1 MRRKSK
7 KINRE
12 NISREDFGDSSKE
25 IKLFEEISGD
35 SSKETNISV
44 AIPEVSP
51 RKEIPENS
59 PEEKENAGEDSEA
72 SSGETKISVEKT
84 PQTCWKVPNNQP
96 YMSVNAQVEGAI
108 MAAFSVVIGLF
119 SLLIPFFMFVGPL
132 PSMLLVM
139 RRGIKAGFLA
149 TLVAGCVFSLFA
161 GFREGIYFVINF
173 NLVGM
178 VFGLCIKAKCSVSKI
193 IFAGI
198 AIYAV
203 TTLLSFLSLQLLT
216 GVDFATTMDNTIN
229 SLSTQIA
236 EMQKTFNLNIPA
248 NEIEKLTSGLKS
260 WKKIIVASIIFAA
273 CIMTFLQYIIAQ
285 KILKKLGY
293 MIPVLPPFSQWRLP
307 WQYAWIFIT
316 GFVLFI
322 IGMNEAHV
330 KSLNMGNMPD
340 NYYFLVGFNIIVIC
354 QYIYMVIGISILS
367 FYMSKY
373 KFNIFLKIVIIYLLL
388 PLMGIILYIGLFD
401 TWMDFRR
408 LDRKA
413 KSDA

>member
-7 KINRE
+7 KIKRE
-12 NISREDFGDSSKE
+12 NISQET
-25 IKLFEEISGD
+25 IQD
-35 SSKETNISV
+35 SSKETNILG
-44 AIPEVSP
+44 AIPEVSSG
-51 RKEIPENS
+51 KEAPEI
-59 PEEKENAGEDSEA
+59 
-72 SSGETKISVEKT
+72 SSGETKNFKEQPEVSPMETKKEPSEIPSGETKIT
-84 PQTCWKVPNNQP
+84 GQETLKNYWKVPDKQP

-139 RRGIKAGFLA
+139 RRGMKAGFLA

-178 VFGLCIKAKCSVSKI
+178 VFGLSIKAKWSVSKI

-198 AIYAV
+198 AIYV
-203 TTLLSFLSLQLLT
+203 LTTLMSFLSLQLLT
-216 GVDFATTMDNTIN
+216 GVNFSTTMDSTIN
-229 SLSTQIA
+229 SVSTQMA
-236 EMQKTFNLNIPA
+236 EMQKTFNIPG
-248 NEIEKLTSGLKS
+248 NEMEKLTAGLKN
-260 WKKIIVASIIFAA
+260 WKKIIVASMIFAA

-293 MIPVLPPFSQWRLP
+293 IIPVLPPFSNWRLS
-307 WQYAWIFIT
+307 WHYAWVFIT

-322 IGMNEAHV
+322 IGMNKAQV
-330 KSLNMGNMPD
+330 TSLNMGNMPD

-354 QYIYMVIGISILS
+354 QYLYMVIGISILS

-373 KFNIFLKIVIIYLLL
+373 KLHLIWKILIIYLLI
-388 PLMGIILYIGLFD
+388 PLLGIILYIGLFD

-408 LDRKA
+408 LDK
-413 KSDA
+413 KVKGDA